1 MNNNIQKNE
10 DHTEVLIC
18 ACNSSEHQLVIHFL
32 DYNGEIPNY
41 KEVVISPHLVTY
53 RNIFK
58 RIRVAIKYIFGYK
71 SKYGHWDSIII
82 NDQNYSILKEAI
94 NFLEK

>member
-41 KEVVISPHLVTY
+41 KEV
-53 RNIFK
+53 
-58 RIRVAIKYIFGYK
+58 
-71 SKYGHWDSIII
+71 
-82 NDQNYSILKEAI
+82 
-94 NFLEK
+94 